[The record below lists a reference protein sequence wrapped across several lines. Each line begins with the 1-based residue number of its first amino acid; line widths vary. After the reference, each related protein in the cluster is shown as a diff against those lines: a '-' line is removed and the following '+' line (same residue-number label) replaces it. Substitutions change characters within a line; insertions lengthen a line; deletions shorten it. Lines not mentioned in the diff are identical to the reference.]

1 MYKMPNPPL
10 PNQSKSPMSID
21 QFLTEIADVEFA
33 WFGNS
38 IRTPDRRLCPICA
51 LAAKKHPTIDNNA
64 QWQRAANY
72 LGLSDYDAA
81 VIITAA
87 DRAINLNLAV
97 DANVKMVRQ
106 RFTKM
111 MVGQPQ
117 PRP

>member
-10 PNQSKSPMSID
+10 LNEKSPMSID
-21 QFLTEIADVEFA
+21 QFLAEIADIKFV
-33 WFGNS
+33 WFGDA
-38 IRTPDRRLCPICA
+38 IRTLKTALCPICA
-51 LAAKKHPTIDNNA
+51 LAAKKEPYPTINNA
-64 QWQRAANY
+64 QWSRAANY

-87 DRAINLNLAV
+87 DRAININLAV

-111 MVGQPQ
+111 MVEQPYTD
-117 PRP
+117 